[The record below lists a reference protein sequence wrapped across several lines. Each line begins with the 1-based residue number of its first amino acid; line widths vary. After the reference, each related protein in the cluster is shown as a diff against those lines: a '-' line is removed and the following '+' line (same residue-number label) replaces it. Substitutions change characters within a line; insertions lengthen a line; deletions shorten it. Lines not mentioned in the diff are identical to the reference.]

1 MKAKD
6 NNQELTA
13 TEKVAG
19 KVEGFFS
26 KNGKLIA
33 IAAAAVIVIVIAVGI
48 IVTVTG
54 NNTEKKFEA
63 IAKLDS
69 QYTAITA
76 MDETTDEYKTAV
88 SQFLSDADALIASSK
103 DYPGIKANYLKGL
116 YEFSQKNY
124 SAAASIFEAV
134 SISANGT
141 YLGSLSLM
149 NGAAAYENA
158 GNKDKA
164 LEFYNKVW
172 DNYGK
177 NAGESPKALFNIAR
191 IYEEKGD
198 KELAK
203 ATYQQ
208 LIDEFGTTGEYA
220 KLASSRVIVL

>member
-6 NNQELTA
+6 NNKELTA

-26 KNGKLIA
+26 KNGRLIA
-33 IAAAAVIVIVIAVGI
+33 IITAAVIVIVIAVGI

-69 QYTAITA
+69 QYTALAA
-76 MDETTDEYKTAV
+76 MDETTEEYKTAV

-134 SISANGT
+134 SVSANGT

-158 GNKDKA
+158 GNRDKA

-220 KLASSRVIVL
+220 KLAASRVVVL